1 MKSISYEELELY
13 LENIPGVVVINM
25 EGIVVYVNEQCAEY
39 FGMEKNEVMGSHIL
53 KVFPKSKMIDGLRLD
68 EPELVFYSSYLGI
81 GITIQVPLFKEGKK
95 IGLLEYD
102 ATQNS
107 NRLYELSKGYS
118 NFLDKALLNMENEI
132 IKLGSSKYSID
143 NIVGKSS
150 ATIALKQDIIA
161 ASKSSST
168 VMITGETGTGKELV
182 ANAIHDL
189 SSRRKAKIIKVN
201 ASAFPENLVE
211 SELFG
216 YEGGA
221 FTGADKS
228 GKKGKFVQADK
239 GTIFI
244 DEINQMPLSMQP
256 KLLRVLQ
263 EKEVDPIGS
272 DSSVPVDVRIIAA
285 TNQDLRQLVKCGRF
299 REDLFYRLNV
309 FPIRVPP
316 LRERLED
323 LELLIETHVKSL
335 NIALGKSITKVDDEV
350 YRRFKHYDWP
360 GNIRE
365 LHNRLERAMNY
376 VSDDVDTLRI
386 EHFEGMADGVKIE
399 MEEIGGLDDPIKAVR
414 EGAERKFIT
423 EVLARFNN
431 NKSKAA
437 EYLKIPRPSLYQRMK
452 RLGIEK

>member
-1 MKSISYEELELY
+1 
-13 LENIPGVVVINM
+13 
-25 EGIVVYVNEQCAEY
+25 
-39 FGMEKNEVMGSHIL
+39 
-53 KVFPKSKMIDGLRLD
+53 
-68 EPELVFYSSYLGI
+68 
-81 GITIQVPLFKEGKK
+81 
-95 IGLLEYD
+95 
-102 ATQNS
+102 
-107 NRLYELSKGYS
+107 
-118 NFLDKALLNMENEI
+118 
-132 IKLGSSKYSID
+132 
-143 NIVGKSS
+143 
-150 ATIALKQDIIA
+150 
-161 ASKSSST
+161 
-168 VMITGETGTGKELV
+168 
-182 ANAIHDL
+182 
-189 SSRRKAKIIKVN
+189 
-201 ASAFPENLVE
+201 
-211 SELFG
+211 
-216 YEGGA
+216 
-221 FTGADKS
+221 
-228 GKKGKFVQADK
+228 
-239 GTIFI
+239 
-244 DEINQMPLSMQP
+244 MPLSMQP

-414 EGAERKFIT
+414 EEAERKFIT